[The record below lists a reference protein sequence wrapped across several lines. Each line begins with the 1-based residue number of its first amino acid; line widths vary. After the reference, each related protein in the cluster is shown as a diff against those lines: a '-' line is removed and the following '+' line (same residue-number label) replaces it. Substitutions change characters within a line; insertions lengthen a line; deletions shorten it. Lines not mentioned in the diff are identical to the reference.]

1 MRLALARGIPATG
14 EALASAICDGPHR
27 NLVTSVMVS
36 PVALAYTNVI
46 ETG

>member
-1 MRLALARGIPATG
+1 MRLARVCGIPVTG

-27 NLVTSVMVS
+27 SLVTSVMVS
-36 PVALAYTNVI
+36 PVAPAYTNVI